1 MRLRPGH
8 QLAYLL
14 MVQLRIVATSSE
26 ELVVVRPVFD
36 EEEGAHEQSLLE
48 GGSWSR
54 PSCKVWGD
62 PHIQPFIGNYFDIQL
77 PTSAAPTI
85 PNGPDDKP
93 YTLISSWTPGKWQTK
108 IQVRAWPIAGIWSV
122 RPDGVP
128 CIRDAC
134 APVARF
140 PQILTAC
147 QHATNSMRRRDT
159 QAAAIQHLNYDGNGR
174 RLLQASFWNCGPP
187 NPGAGIF
194 DPVHCI
200 SKIVM
205 RMGTNVVRTPTSP
218 PLSKLIGRVNG
229 QERYDLVDP
238 VPGPLINGEEWHPT
252 REEECAYIYISISV
266 AIYCISI

>member
-1 MRLRPGH
+1 MRLRPG

-62 PHIQPFIGNYFDIQL
+62 PHIEPFIGNYFDIQL

-140 PQILTAC
+140 PQILAAG
-147 QHATNSMRRRDT
+147 QHATNSMHRRDT
-159 QAAAIQHLNYDGNGR
+159 KPQQYNIQLTTTTAVTVC
-174 RLLQASFWNCGPP
+174 RLRS
-187 NPGAGIF
+187 GIA
-194 DPVHCI
+194 D
-200 SKIVM
+200 
-205 RMGTNVVRTPTSP
+205 RRTPAMASLILYTASP
-218 PLSKLIGRVNG
+218 R
-229 QERYDLVDP
+229 
-238 VPGPLINGEEWHPT
+238 
-252 REEECAYIYISISV
+252 
-266 AIYCISI
+266 